1 MDNETKEISI
11 QDLLSHSFDQKPI
24 EFGDA
29 FNTLMGDRVAAA
41 IADRKIEVAQS
52 MYNPPVEV
60 DSEVEDDDDFDF
72 EDDDVEDIDQEEQET
87 EEAQDGESA

>member
-11 QDLLSHSFDQKPI
+11 QDLLSHSFDQKPS

-60 DSEVEDDDDFDF
+60 DSEDEEDNFEV

>member
-41 IADRKIEVAQS
+41 GEHRVAHGNGRLAVLEPLLDPGVALGVDLHRDRVAVGV
-52 MYNPPVEV
+52 MVE
-60 DSEVEDDDDFDF
+60 
-72 EDDDVEDIDQEEQET
+72 
-87 EEAQDGESA
+87 